1 MTTCP
6 VVSCTWIV
14 TDALPRLENILKL
27 SIEDL
32 IIDDATFHIHDYS
45 ARFQIIDHRSSLQIN
60 LAILTR
66 IDVSEKATQ
75 RFIIDQ
81 WLIVLGMLSE
91 GQFPETEPNLVS
103 TLADLNSH
111 DFSWHYYFWFVKKAW

>member
-6 VVSCTWIV
+6 IVSGTWIV
-14 TDALPRLENILKL
+14 TDALPRLEYVLKF

-45 ARFQIIDHRSSLQIN
+45 ARFQIIDHCASLQID

-66 IDVSEKATQ
+66 VDVSEKAAQ
-75 RFIIDQ
+75 SFIVNQ
-81 WLIVLGMLSE
+81 WLVVLCVLS
-91 GQFPETEPNLVS
+91 
-103 TLADLNSH
+103 
-111 DFSWHYYFWFVKKAW
+111 